1 MDYAYKRIGAKGF
14 RDTIDAVE
22 RSVGLHGFVVQA
34 YHDIQGRLAS
44 KGFPIRPLVIFE
56 IAPAEPD
63 EELALIMPC
72 RIHVYEED
80 GQVIVAALRPTL
92 FVAVFP
98 EHRLDA
104 LAARVEETVVRMVD
118 ESVA

>member
-44 KGFPIRPLVIFE
+44 KGFPIQIGR
-56 IAPAEPD
+56 A
-63 EELALIMPC
+63 
-72 RIHVYEED
+72 HV
-80 GQVIVAALRPTL
+80 
-92 FVAVFP
+92 
-98 EHRLDA
+98 
-104 LAARVEETVVRMVD
+104 
-118 ESVA
+118 